1 MTDLDALSQ
10 WIEGYVRAWNS
21 NDPEDIGRLFTD
33 DASYATAPYDPP
45 WRGREQIVQRWLK
58 IKDEPGETSFEW
70 EPISLTDDVA
80 VISGT
85 SRYPEVTYGNVW
97 VIKLAR
103 DGRCREFAEWWM
115 EYPRP

>member
-21 NDPEDIGRLFTD
+21 NDPEEIGRLFTD
-33 DASYATAPYDPP
+33 EASYSTAPYSPP
-45 WRGREQIVQRWLK
+45 WQGRQQIVEEWLRHR
-58 IKDEPGETSFEW
+58 DEAGETTFGW
-70 EPISLTDDVA
+70 EPISLTDEVA

-85 SRYPEVTYGNVW
+85 TRYPDTTYGNVW